1 MHKSSNIIPTVPFSI
16 RLAGAVTAAG
26 ILATLGFITT
36 LEASATNAKVEE
48 APVFVSIFEETVSE
62 APQGEVMPDVMPP
75 QEDQVEEALPEPEP
89 EPEPVVEPKPEP
101 VVEPEPEPV
110 VEPEP
115 EPVVELE
122 PEPVMPI
129 KPPEPKPEPKPEPP
143 KVVKKEVKPKKKV
156 ELEKTKAKPVPK
168 SQKVSEQAPP
178 VTKPIGVPQGN
189 PNVKPGSSSADSA
202 PIVVR
207 QVGYRVRPKVNY
219 PMSSQRRGEKGTVIV
234 RVLIDRDGA
243 VKRVS
248 VLKGT
253 PYDALNKAALNA
265 VRQARFKPH
274 TENGVPREALADIP
288 IKFE

>member
-1 MHKSSNIIPTVPFSI
+1 MYKPSNIIPTVPFSI

-26 ILATLGFITT
+26 ILATLGFIIT
-36 LEASATNAKVEE
+36 LEAPATNAKVEE

-62 APQGEVMPDVMPP
+62 APQGEVMPDVIPP
-75 QEDQVEEALPEPEP
+75 QEEQVEEDIPEPE
-89 EPEPVVEPKPEP
+89 PEP

-115 EPVVELE
+115 EPVVEPEPEPVVEPE
-122 PEPVMPI
+122 PEPVMPV
-129 KPPEPKPEPKPEPP
+129 KPPEPKPESKPEPP

-156 ELEKTKAKPVPK
+156 EQEKPKPKTVLK
-168 SQKVSEQAPP
+168 SQKVSGQAPP
-178 VTKPIGVPQGN
+178 VSKAIGVPQGN
-189 PNVKPGSSSADSA
+189 PNVKPGSASADSA

-207 QVGYRVRPKVNY
+207 QVDYRVRPKVNY
-219 PMSSQRRGEKGTVIV
+219 PMSSRRRGEKGTVIV
-234 RVLIDRDGA
+234 RVLIDRDGTA
-243 VKRVS
+243 KRVS

-265 VRQARFKPH
+265 VRQARFKPQ